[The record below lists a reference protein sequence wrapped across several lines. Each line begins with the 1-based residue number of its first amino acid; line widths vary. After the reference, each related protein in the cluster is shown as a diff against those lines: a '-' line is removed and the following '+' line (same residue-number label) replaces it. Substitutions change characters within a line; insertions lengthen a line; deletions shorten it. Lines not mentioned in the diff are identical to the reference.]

1 MILNI
6 IRPVLT
12 KSRIRKN
19 KEQDIK
25 KYRELTRTSKPLTV
39 TQKAQQLKGSKKVR
53 LFIVWGTITLV
64 ILVLMIASSLSV

>member
-25 KYRELTRTSKPLTV
+25 KFEELTRINKPLTK
-39 TQKAQQLKGSKKVR
+39 TQKAQQLKGTKKMR

-64 ILVLMIASSLSV
+64 IMVLMLASSLSV